1 MCFYI
6 TATLPKNTV
15 LEDFRNVFNKYN
27 MAFSP
32 LKNAN
37 VSSQLRPE
45 ELYLQATKDY
55 CDCGTIL
62 GSYNQLKSYEKLLN
76 SKKVKTL
83 RKKKWTEEEIDKWIK
98 EKLNRKEPSP
108 HRKKLTPLEEEL
120 EINRWLDLLHGLL
133 DSKKVS
139 RVGLLK
145 HWYTGGLHDEEI
157 HIKRTEKAKLTAITS
172 DFLLNLE
179 EDVLYEFF
187 PSYKS

>member
-6 TATLPKNTV
+6 IATLPKNTV
-15 LEDFRNVFNKYN
+15 LEDFREVFNKNN

-62 GSYNQLKSYEKLLN
+62 GSHNQLKSYEKLLN

-98 EKLNRKEPSP
+98 EKVNKQEPK
-108 HRKKLTPLEEEL
+108 HGKKLTPLEVEE

-133 DSKKVS
+133 DSKKGS
-139 RVGLLK
+139 
-145 HWYTGGLHDEEI
+145 
-157 HIKRTEKAKLTAITS
+157 
-172 DFLLNLE
+172 
-179 EDVLYEFF
+179 
-187 PSYKS
+187 

>member
-6 TATLPKNTV
+6 TATLPKNTI
-15 LEDFRNVFNKYN
+15 LEDFRNLFNKYN

-32 LKNAN
+32 LENTK
-37 VSSQLRPE
+37 VTSQLRPE

-55 CDCGTIL
+55 CDCATIL
-62 GSYNQLKSYEKLLN
+62 GSYNQLKSYQKLLN

-83 RKKKWTEEEIDKWIK
+83 RKKKWTEKQIDKWIN
-98 EKLNRKEPSP
+98 EKLNNIEPK
-108 HRKKLTPLEEEL
+108 HGNKLTPLEEKEEL
-120 EINRWLDLLHGLL
+120 SRWLDLLHGLL

-139 RVGLLK
+139 RIGLLK
-145 HWYTGGLHDEEI
+145 HWYTRGLHDEEI
-157 HIKRTEKAKLTAITS
+157 RIKRTERAQINAVTS

-187 PSYKS
+187 PSHKY

>member
-6 TATLPKNTV
+6 TTSLPKNTK
-15 LEDFRNVFNKYN
+15 LEELRNLFNKYN

-37 VSSQLRPE
+37 ISSQLRPE
-45 ELYLQATKDY
+45 ELYLRATKDY

-62 GSYNQLKSYEKLLN
+62 GSLNQLKEYQTLLN

-83 RKKKWTEEEIDKWIK
+83 KKKKWTEEEIDKWIQ
-98 EKLNRKEPSP
+98 EKLNKKESK
-108 HRKKLTPLEEEL
+108 HGKKRTPLEEEL
-120 EINRWLDLLHGLL
+120 EINRWLDFLHGLL

-139 RVGLLK
+139 RIGLLK
-145 HWYTGGLHDEEI
+145 HWYTRGLHDEEI
-157 HIKRTEKAKLTAITS
+157 RIKRTEKAQINAVTS

-187 PSYKS
+187 PSYKH

>member
-6 TATLPKNTV
+6 TATLPKNTI
-15 LEDFRNVFNKYN
+15 LEDFRNLFNKYN

-37 VSSQLRPE
+37 VSPQLRPE
-45 ELYLQATKDY
+45 ELYLLATKDY
-55 CDCGTIL
+55 CDCATIL
-62 GSYNQLKSYEKLLN
+62 GSYNQLKSYQKLLI

-83 RKKKWTEEEIDKWIK
+83 RKKKWTDDKINKWIK
-98 EKLNRKEPSP
+98 EKLNKIEPT
-108 HRKKLTPLEEEL
+108 HGKKLTPLEEKE

-139 RVGLLK
+139 RIGLLK
-145 HWYTGGLHDEEI
+145 HWYTRGLHDEEI
-157 HIKRTEKAKLTAITS
+157 LINRTEKVQINAVTS

-187 PSYKS
+187 PSYKH

>member
-6 TATLPKNTV
+6 TATLPKNTI
-15 LEDFRNVFNKYN
+15 LEDFRHIFNKQD

-32 LKNAN
+32 LKNAS

-45 ELYLQATKDY
+45 ELYLRATKDY
-55 CDCGTIL
+55 CDCDTIL
-62 GSYNQLKSYEKLLN
+62 GSSNQLKSYQKLLN

-83 RKKKWTEEEIDKWIK
+83 RKKKWTDEQIDEWIK
-98 EKLNRKEPSP
+98 EKLNKKEPK
-108 HRKKLTPLEEEL
+108 HGKKLTPLEEEL
-120 EINRWLDLLHGLL
+120 EINRWLDLLHNLL

-139 RVGLLK
+139 RIGLLK
-145 HWYTGGLHDEEI
+145 HWYTKGLHDEEI
-157 HIKRTEKAKLTAITS
+157 RIIRTQKIQLNAVTS

-187 PSYKS
+187 PTYIS